1 MGEALLW
8 GLVAGS
14 SLAVGG
20 ALALSLP
27 ISRLALGLIM
37 AFGAGVLISAVAY
50 DLVDEA
56 VTTSAGSGGVGLGL
70 FAGALT
76 FFVGDAIIDRLG
88 GAGRKD
94 SDGAQADGSAPAIV
108 LGIVLDG
115 IPETAVIGLSLL
127 GGGGVSTAVIV
138 AVFISNVPESIAATS
153 GLSASGWRP
162 ARVMRLWA
170 GVGLVCALA
179 APAGYGLFDDASGS
193 SVAFVQAFAGGAILT
208 MLADTMMPEAFEHG
222 GRLVGLATTLGFA
235 LAFAIGTLE

>member
-14 SLAVGG
+14 SLPVGG

-88 GAGRKD
+88 AHATFTR
-94 SDGAQADGSAPAIV
+94 
-108 LGIVLDG
+108 LR
-115 IPETAVIGLSLL
+115 GLPRRR
-127 GGGGVSTAVIV
+127 G
-138 AVFISNVPESIAATS
+138 
-153 GLSASGWRP
+153 RP
-162 ARVMRLWA
+162 AE
-170 GVGLVCALA
+170 VG
-179 APAGYGLFDDASGS
+179 
-193 SVAFVQAFAGGAILT
+193 
-208 MLADTMMPEAFEHG
+208 
-222 GRLVGLATTLGFA
+222 
-235 LAFAIGTLE
+235 